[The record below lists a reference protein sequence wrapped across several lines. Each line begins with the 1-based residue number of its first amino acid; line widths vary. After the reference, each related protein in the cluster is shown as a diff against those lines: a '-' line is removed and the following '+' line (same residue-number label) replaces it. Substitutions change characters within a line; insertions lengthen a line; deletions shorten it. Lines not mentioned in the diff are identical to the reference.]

1 MKPRRAWLITATF
14 WMVAVFYYIPQP
26 ATGHVDATGLTILI
40 ALGFAMGFLFYV
52 LIAGAGDR

>member
-1 MKPRRAWLITATF
+1 
-14 WMVAVFYYIPQP
+14 MVAVFYYIPQP